1 MGDEPD
7 FRGSTKEKGNY
18 KRCPGGRE
26 GGWQGRV
33 SANEEGAGRNI
44 LLSQR
49 WGNNGLSR
57 LLNRA
62 DPLKLRWKKRKEGMA
77 FARIRNMFP
86 AICVAFPRDIEI
98 NLGSVFFC
106 SETVWP
112 DPASNYQLADL
123 CVRAFLL
130 LVPCCAPPPGQGR
143 REGGSCSHLAG
154 LVLRLD

>member
-98 NLGSVFFC
+98 NLGSVFFFARRPFGLTQPPIINWRIFV
-106 SETVWP
+106 SGP
-112 DPASNYQLADL
+112 SFYLSPA
-123 CVRAFLL
+123 
-130 LVPCCAPPPGQGR
+130 APLRQAK
-143 REGGSCSHLAG
+143 EGGKAALAPIW
-154 LVLRLD
+154 RD